1 MRFRITACL
10 CALALVAGCSG
21 GGPTASDGRTT
32 ETFTLTTT
40 RLLASGGMSY
50 PVDSPVPTF
59 TVDETGIVD
68 ATASFST
75 VVDCEFVFGIEPTSS
90 SGNYVLQSRG
100 RSQMLSIQGELTAGS
115 YNAVVTAREGGM
127 SLCAGVPEEGV
138 LFPQTI
144 VITHP

>member
-1 MRFRITACL
+1 MRFRVTACF
-10 CALALVAGCSG
+10 CGMALVAACSG
-21 GGPTASDGRTT
+21 GGPAASDGRTT

-40 RLLASGGMSY
+40 RLGPSGGMSY

-59 TVDETGIVD
+59 TVDETGLVG

-75 VVDCEFVFGIEPTSS
+75 VVDCEFVFGIEPTNS
-90 SGNYVLQSRG
+90 SGNYVLQTRG
-100 RSQMLSIQGELTAGS
+100 RSQMLSMQGELMAGS
-115 YNAVVTAREGGM
+115 YNAVVTGREGGV
-127 SLCAGVPEEGV
+127 SLCTDVPQEGV